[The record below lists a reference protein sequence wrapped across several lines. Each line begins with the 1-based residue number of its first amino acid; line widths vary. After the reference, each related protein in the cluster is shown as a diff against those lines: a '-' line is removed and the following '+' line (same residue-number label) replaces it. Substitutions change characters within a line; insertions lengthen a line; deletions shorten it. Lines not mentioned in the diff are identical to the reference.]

1 VPPHVEVALLRK
13 HLRLTRAREAAAA
26 VQQAN
31 VACAA
36 MTAPPGVVLLD
47 GFPADLAQA
56 QVYTM

>member
-26 VQQAN
+26 VQAN
-31 VACAA
+31 KLACAA
-36 MTAPPGVVLLD
+36 IAPPGVVLLD